1 MKYRNVTPG
10 SIFILEI
17 ILRENKATSV
27 YTFFGLRR
35 KFLRNNNNIH
45 PLRPEMERKDLLAKK
60 CLLLYFL
67 WQITYLGYTLE
78 NTNMVHFWIL
88 PWCTRYKISWN
99 YKVHIV
105 QWSPNME
112 NKINWVQLWQT
123 NCTDVY

>member
-1 MKYRNVTPG
+1 MSQDLVGAGTLLSNETLNEKKGENCIKSENTFMKYRNVRLGP
-10 SIFILEI
+10 IFILEI

-67 WQITYLGYTLE
+67 WQITYLGNTLE
-78 NTNMVHFWIL
+78 NTNMVHF
-88 PWCTRYKISWN
+88 
-99 YKVHIV
+99 
-105 QWSPNME
+105 
-112 NKINWVQLWQT
+112 
-123 NCTDVY
+123 